1 MEPETDGD
9 DTKTSKSNKKQKK
22 RKTKTKGLSDE
33 MEDTEN
39 DSDLSKDR
47 SNGVTDG
54 SRETSIAR
62 LQISASY
69 VPSSGQLFVY
79 IHQGENLASGGPGFI
94 PCFEV
99 RITLLPS
106 KIQRFKTKP
115 QSSANPIFDEFF
127 TFDEVFPEDVQV
139 GSLRARVYR
148 LHGRKR
154 SLVGEMKTELSADLE
169 LEEQN
174 VENKWR
180 EITPADQI
188 ADDISDTVL
197 VTDPEA
203 ALMAPKETVPMLQ
216 VSLQHKC
223 ITGKLNVEIIKA
235 RHMKTL
241 TIQKA
246 PETFVQVALLNSHGN
261 EIANGKTSVCKGSFH
276 PVFEETFYLPAIEFE
291 LPDLTVIFSVYC
303 KRFRRKE
310 LIGWFGIGRESTGE
324 REQLHWDEMIGSRGE
339 PIKGWYTLNQG

>member
-1 MEPETDGD
+1 MFASVLLACIPVTLFIKTISCSFNTVPVPLIGAVAVVVILVILFIIYKILKKKREHNVDSLENHSKKGNYVRLEEGDHELEPETDGD
-9 DTKTSKSNKKQKK
+9 DTKTSKSNMKQKK

-69 VPSSGQLFVY
+69 VLSSGQLFVC

-188 ADDISDTVL
+188 AV
-197 VTDPEA
+197 
-203 ALMAPKETVPMLQ
+203 K
-216 VSLQHKC
+216 
-223 ITGKLNVEIIKA
+223 GF
-235 RHMKTL
+235 
-241 TIQKA
+241 TIQ
-246 PETFVQVALLNSHGN
+246 
-261 EIANGKTSVCKGSFH
+261 
-276 PVFEETFYLPAIEFE
+276 
-291 LPDLTVIFSVYC
+291 
-303 KRFRRKE
+303 
-310 LIGWFGIGRESTGE
+310 
-324 REQLHWDEMIGSRGE
+324 QL
-339 PIKGWYTLNQG
+339 